1 MWHGDRTGVRNAS
14 HHSLRKGF
22 VRDRP
27 GAEGCARDRERREE
41 ENRNH
46 EQYIGEATVTRRH
59 KGDSSALSRLTM
71 GALGHR
77 NYRLFFAGQGLS
89 LIGTW
94 MQRIAVSWLVYRLT
108 GSAFLLGFVG
118 FAGQIPTFILASFAG
133 VFIDR
138 SSRYRILLTTQIL
151 ATVQSAL
158 LAILTLT
165 GYVAVWH
172 IFLLSLSLG
181 IINAFDMP
189 ARQSFVVDMVEGKED
204 LPNAIALNS
213 MMVNGARLAGPAL
226 AGLAVAGFGE
236 GICFVLNAL
245 SFVAIIV
252 ALLLMKIKQ
261 VERKPSTAHP
271 WHDLKEGYQYAFGFA
286 PIRYLLLLLGLISIM
301 GMPVQVLMPVFAKD
315 VLHGGPHT
323 LGFLMGTLGIGALI
337 AAGYLATRKSVVG
350 LGRVTVIA
358 CLLFGLGLMGF
369 SLSHQVV
376 FSFIGI
382 LFAGSG
388 MMGTMASCNTII
400 QTVVDDEKR
409 GRVMGFYAMAI
420 MGMSPFGSLMA
431 GSLASHIGA
440 PHTVILG
447 GASCVAAS
455 LLFARKLP
463 ALRTVVHPIYVAK
476 NIISAAD
483 VSNFG
488 N

>member
-1 MWHGDRTGVRNAS
+1 M
-14 HHSLRKGF
+14 
-22 VRDRP
+22 
-27 GAEGCARDRERREE
+27 
-41 ENRNH
+41 
-46 EQYIGEATVTRRH
+46 
-59 KGDSSALSRLTM
+59 M

-94 MQRIAVSWLVYRLT
+94 MQRIAVSWLVYRIT

-118 FAGQIPTFILASFAG
+118 FAGQVPTFILASFAG

-138 SSRYRILLTTQIL
+138 SSRYRVLLVTQIL
-151 ATVQSAL
+151 ATIQSII
-158 LAILTLT
+158 LAALTLT
-165 GYVAVWH
+165 GHIAVWQ

-189 ARQSFVVDMVEGKED
+189 ARQSFVIDMVGNKED

-252 ALLLMKIKQ
+252 ALLAMKVRRSDRKQ
-261 VERKPSTAHP
+261 SQAHP
-271 WHDLKEGYQYAFGFA
+271 WHDLKDGYRYAFGFA
-286 PIRYLLLLLGLISIM
+286 PIRYLLLLLSLISIM
-301 GMPVQVLMPVFAKD
+301 GMPVQVLMPVFARD

-323 LGFLMGTLGIGALI
+323 LGFLMGTLGIGALV
-337 AAGYLATRKSVVG
+337 AAGYLATRKSVVR
-350 LGRVTVIA
+350 LERFTVIE
-358 CLLFGLGLMGF
+358 CFLFGLGLMIF
-369 SLSHQVV
+369 SLSHREI
-376 FSFIGI
+376 FSFVAIFI
-382 LFAGSG
+382 AGCG

-440 PHTVILG
+440 PKTVLLG
-447 GASCVAAS
+447 GACCAVAS
-455 LLFARKLP
+455 LLFARKL
-463 ALRTVVHPIYVAK
+463 AAFREAVRSIYVAR
-476 NIISAAD
+476 NIITLQEPQ
-483 VSNFG
+483 
-488 N
+488 